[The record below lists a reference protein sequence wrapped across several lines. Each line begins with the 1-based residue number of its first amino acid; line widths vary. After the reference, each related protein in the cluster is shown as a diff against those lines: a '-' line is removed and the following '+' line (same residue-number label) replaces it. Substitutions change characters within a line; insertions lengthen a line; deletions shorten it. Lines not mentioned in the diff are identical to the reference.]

1 MNRQVL
7 EALRSEERAQA
18 TLTEDENR
26 TIIESM
32 GVYDIC
38 LMLTRIFLGQEE
50 PRTALNLANIASSKR
65 RRGK

>member
-1 MNRQVL
+1 VNRQVL
-7 EALRSEERAQA
+7 EALKAEEQAQE
-18 TLTEDENR
+18 TLTNDENR

-38 LMLTRIFLGQEE
+38 LMLTRIFLGKEE
-50 PRTALNLANIASSKR
+50 PRTALNLVNIASSKR